1 MSRAVKMTELLIP
14 CYKYLTSLLFLLDL
28 KIVKKRG
35 TSLPPGDAKLIWDV

>member
-28 KIVKKRG
+28 KIVKNVEPLYLQAMQ
-35 TSLPPGDAKLIWDV
+35 S